1 MKRLFVLPPCVL
13 VMCLTASPLSAKSK
27 VPDIAFDPPGL
38 VENDAPGLVK
48 NNPPGLVKNNPPG
61 LVKNDSPGQVIFSGG
76 SGGGT
81 TVALPEPGTLAMVI
95 TGFVGVLLVSRR
107 RPR

>member
-27 VPDIAFDPPGL
+27 GPDIAFDPPGL

-48 NNPPGLVKNNPPG
+48 NNPPGLVKN
-61 LVKNDSPGQVIFSGG
+61 DSSGQVIFSGG